1 MQSNQ
6 QKKLQKF
13 VDVGR
18 LERVTYDAQFFSQQI
33 ESCTQSRVDVLS
45 LLEHYSLQNAFTLS
59 YAFAR
64 KAANLLLY
72 LRGVRPTARG
82 GHRVIFEALHID
94 SHIPEALAMA
104 YNELRVKRNIVE
116 YPDVFTEE
124 LDLASIHRCI
134 EIGDQLLAMA
144 RSASS

>member
-6 QKKLQKF
+6 QKKIQKF

-18 LERVTYDAQFFSQQI
+18 LERVTYDAEFFSQQI
-33 ESCTQSRVDVLS
+33 ESCSQSRVDALS
-45 LLEHYSLQNAFTLS
+45 LLEHNSLQNAFTLS

-72 LRGVRPTARG
+72 FRGVRPTARG

-124 LDLASIHRCI
+124 VDLASIHRCI
-134 EIGDQLLAMA
+134 EIGDQLLAIA
-144 RSASS
+144 QRINS

>member
-6 QKKLQKF
+6 QKKLQEF

-18 LERVTYDAQFFSQQI
+18 LERVTYDAEFFSQQI
-33 ESCTQSRVDVLS
+33 ESCSQSRVDALS
-45 LLEHYSLQNAFTLS
+45 LLEHRSLQNAFTLS

-82 GHRVIFEALHID
+82 GHRIIYEALHID
-94 SHIPEALAMA
+94 SHTPNAIAIA
-104 YNELRVKRNIVE
+104 YNELRVKRNTVE
-116 YPDVFTEE
+116 YPDLFTDQI
-124 LDLASIHRCI
+124 DLASIHRCI
-134 EIGDQLLAMA
+134 DIGDQLLAFA
-144 RSASS
+144 QSISS

>member
-6 QKKLQKF
+6 QKKLQEF

-33 ESCTQSRVDVLS
+33 ESCTQSRIDALS
-45 LLEHYSLQNAFTLS
+45 LLEHHSLQNAFTLS

-134 EIGDQLLAMA
+134 EIGDQLLAIA
-144 RSASS
+144 QGTSS